1 MPSLTSELHF
11 GGSTMS
17 QCASSFIHK
26 ATFDGCSSELA
37 TFSVT
42 FGSFGTL
49 VPEHVQVTKLSLGI
63 VSLIGG
69 FSPSL
74 LLVSC
79 CPGPVAEL
87 AEGLL
92 DNMI

>member
-1 MPSLTSELHF
+1 
-11 GGSTMS
+11 MS

-49 VPEHVQVTKLSLGI
+49 VPDVQVTKLSLGI

-74 LLVSC
+74 LLVS
-79 CPGPVAEL
+79 
-87 AEGLL
+87 
-92 DNMI
+92 